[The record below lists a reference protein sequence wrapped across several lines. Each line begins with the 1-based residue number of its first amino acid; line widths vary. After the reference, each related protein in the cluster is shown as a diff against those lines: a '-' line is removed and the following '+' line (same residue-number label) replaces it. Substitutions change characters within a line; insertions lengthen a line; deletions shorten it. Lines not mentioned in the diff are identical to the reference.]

1 MLLSLLLLLLSVC
14 SYKWART
21 LHNRFVL
28 QQSHITRSSRT
39 SRLKPAAVQQN
50 QLYSSWRQRPLAC
63 GFTCLRNAPAPAY
76 FKRAILR
83 TPPPSTDVHGSV
95 QRLSSSFCCA
105 HLRRPSSSFFECCCF
120 SHVLASTSAASV
132 LLVSHQRHLQPCCL
146 EFSCSENVAKK
157 NAQVRE
163 GHRDNSPHCA
173 HAAPV
178 AIGRR

>member
-1 MLLSLLLLLLSVC
+1 MLLLLLSVC

-76 FKRAILR
+76 FKRAMLR
-83 TPPPSTDVHGSV
+83 TPPPSTVHGSV
-95 QRLSSSFCCA
+95 QRMSSSFNELCCA
-105 HLRRPSSSFFECCCF
+105 HLRRLPFFFFFCLLLLLLSFLRLLSFACQPECRERPSCF
-120 SHVLASTSAASV
+120 APTAFATMLSRV
-132 LLVSHQRHLQPCCL
+132 HLQ
-146 EFSCSENVAKK
+146 
-157 NAQVRE
+157 
-163 GHRDNSPHCA
+163 
-173 HAAPV
+173 
-178 AIGRR
+178 